1 MKVEQFKLVYI
12 NSEYLKALHN
22 VDSEVMFQENN
33 NYEIKPHLGILISCN
48 GHHYAI
54 PLTSA
59 KEKHKN
65 WRDVTATNYRIYET
79 IDIRIAKIDKY
90 DIMVAENDYNKLR
103 LMGVKPTDYC
113 YFKKRILSVLEIK
126 KMIPVPTNQYS
137 IIDLDTASADIDTE
151 QRRILMQKEYFFLRK
166 YLEPIV
172 RKAKNIYEKQIESG
186 IIQRFHCDYKKLE
199 AIADKY
205 QS

>member
-113 YFKKRILSVLEIK
+113 YFKKRILSVIEIK

-166 YLEPIV
+166 YLHL
-172 RKAKNIYEKQIESG
+172 AN
-186 IIQRFHCDYKKLE
+186 
-199 AIADKY
+199 
-205 QS
+205 